1 MKRRIVLK
9 LGAVTLAGSALPCVQ
24 AQSPQIRLVV
34 PFPPGAAN
42 DTIARLLADA
52 VAKRTGRTWI
62 VDNKAGAGSQL
73 GIDFVAKA
81 AADGSTLLFGASD
94 GLAVLP
100 AVKATLPYDPGRD
113 FAYLA
118 RIATSPYVLVVH
130 SGVDARN
137 YADFV
142 NLAKKAPG
150 SVRVATTGT
159 GTLGHMGTAL
169 IASAA
174 GVELTS
180 IPYKGMSPAVN
191 DLIAGHVEALLV
203 SPTTI
208 APHLASGKARALV
221 VLDQRRSAMLP
232 EVPSAADLGLAG
244 VDVGAWWGVL
254 APAKTLPGP
263 LAALRSDIAAV
274 LNDTEFR
281 KAMAEK
287 GFDVAPLEAQAFAK
301 FAAADLQRWRNV
313 ARKAGITLID

>member
-1 MKRRIVLK
+1 MKRRSILK
-9 LGAVTLAGSALPCVQ
+9 LGALALAGGSPLLVQ

-52 VAKRTGRTWI
+52 VAKRTGRVWI

-100 AVKATLPYDPGRD
+100 AAKPTLPYDPGRD
-113 FAYLA
+113 FAFLA
-118 RIATSPYVLVVH
+118 RIATSPYVLVVN
-130 SGVDARN
+130 SGVSARD
-137 YADFV
+137 YAGFV
-142 NLAKKAPG
+142 SLAKKAPG

-180 IPYKGMSPAVN
+180 VPYKGMSPAVN

-208 APHLASGKARALV
+208 YPHLTSGKARALV
-221 VLDQRRSAMLP
+221 VLDQRRSSLLP
-232 EVPSAADLGLAG
+232 DVPSAAELGLVG
-244 VDVGAWWGVL
+244 VEIGAWWGVL
-254 APAKTLPGP
+254 APARTPAP
-263 LAALRSDIAAV
+263 ALAALRSDIAAV
-274 LNDTEFR
+274 LDDVEFR
-281 KAMAEK
+281 RSIAEK
-287 GFDVAPLEAQAFAK
+287 GFDVAPLYADAFAK
-301 FAAADLQRWRNV
+301 FAEADLRRWRSV
-313 ARKAGITLID
+313 ARRSGIVLAD